1 MDKTI
6 AIVTGASGGLGREFV
21 KLLSKE
27 KKLSEIW
34 VVARNAQKLQQL
46 AEEFGTKIRPPG
58 KPQFCFSSGC
68 VGQDFSLT

>member
-34 VVARNAQKLQQL
+34 VVARNCNNWLKNL
-46 AEEFGTKIRPPG
+46 ALKYDRLPRI
-58 KPQFCFSSGC
+58 
-68 VGQDFSLT
+68 

>member
-34 VVARNAQKLQQL
+34 VVARNAQKLQQRLKNL
-46 AEEFGTKIRPPG
+46 ALKYDRLPRI
-58 KPQFCFSSGC
+58 
-68 VGQDFSLT
+68 